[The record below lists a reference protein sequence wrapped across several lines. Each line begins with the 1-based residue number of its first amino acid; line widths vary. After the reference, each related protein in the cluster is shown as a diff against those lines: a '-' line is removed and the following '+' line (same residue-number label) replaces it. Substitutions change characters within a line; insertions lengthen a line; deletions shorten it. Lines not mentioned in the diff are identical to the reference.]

1 MAADTFSFEITSP
14 DGKSFSDEAEIINLR
29 LTDGMIGILKGRL
42 PLVGVIDITHME
54 YTKEGVK
61 HYFALGGGILDVQKD
76 HVLILA
82 DSFESKEE
90 IDRERALEAKQRA
103 EELLKKAKENPLSS
117 NVDIKRA
124 NLALK
129 RAMNRLTLLDN

>member
-1 MAADTFSFEITSP
+1 
-14 DGKSFSDEAEIINLR
+14 
-29 LTDGMIGILKGRL
+29 
-42 PLVGVIDITHME
+42 ME